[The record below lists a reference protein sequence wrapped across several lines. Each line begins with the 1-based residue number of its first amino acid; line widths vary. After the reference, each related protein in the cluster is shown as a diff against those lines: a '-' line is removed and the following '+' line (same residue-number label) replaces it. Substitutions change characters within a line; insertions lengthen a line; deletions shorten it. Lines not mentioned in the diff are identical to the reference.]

1 MLQANQRQPCGSVVQ
16 VFWDAIPEWNVYESQ
31 KGWIVS
37 GKSKVSGKSNFEAD
51 MKYEPRW
58 AITAPAVKGA
68 VGLVLYAILAYFP
81 GLSFLITTKKGLMKS
96 GIIVLAQGHV
106 CARSS
111 SL

>member
-37 GKSKVSGKSNFEAD
+37 GKSKVSGKSHFEAD
-51 MKYEPRW
+51 MKSEPRW

-68 VGLVLYAILAYFP
+68 VGLVLCNPCLFSWTVISHHDEKRSNEIRNNRASTGTCLR
-81 GLSFLITTKKGLMKS
+81 KK
-96 GIIVLAQGHV
+96 
-106 CARSS
+106 
-111 SL
+111 